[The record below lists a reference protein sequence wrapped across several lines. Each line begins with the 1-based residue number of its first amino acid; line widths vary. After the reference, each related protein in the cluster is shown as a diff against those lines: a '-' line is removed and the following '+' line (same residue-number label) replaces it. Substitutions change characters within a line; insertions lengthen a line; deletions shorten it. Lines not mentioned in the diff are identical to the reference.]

1 MDEQRI
7 QEMIK
12 FYNEREIQTLLQYHL
27 QEQVQLFLMLIQ
39 DCLLLNKI
47 NIPLS
52 KGLEMKNYREDIL
65 NNFIERYEKSSYYK
79 GKSLK
84 PQKSSIVLHERYLNM
99 TESIS
104 RSS

>member
-1 MDEQRI
+1 
-7 QEMIK
+7 
-12 FYNEREIQTLLQYHL
+12 
-27 QEQVQLFLMLIQ
+27 
-39 DCLLLNKI
+39 
-47 NIPLS
+47 
-52 KGLEMKNYREDIL
+52 MKNYREDIL

-84 PQKSSIVLHERYLNM
+84 PQEISIVLHATLSSIW